1 MKDLPTLRR
10 ELITAFAVVFA
21 GALIVGVTG
30 VAILLPRI
38 ESPGQAS
45 IYIMVLLAADV
56 AVFALFGRWF
66 IRKRV
71 LMPLDRMIEG
81 VEAIAAGDYPRRL
94 PPGET
99 VEVARLA
106 EAVNHMAGRL
116 IKHQQ
121 ELAANIESL
130 QETNRLLTEARD
142 ELVRAEKLA
151 SVGRFGAGIAHEIGN
166 PLGAIIGY
174 LGVLSRSAGE
184 RERPLIE
191 AAEAEA
197 RRIDR
202 IVRGLLDYARPR
214 EFRVRPIDVNA
225 VVERTLDLLS
235 TQGRFANIRTEV
247 DLMQDL
253 PLVNADPYQ
262 LEQVLVNLLLNAT
275 DVLEGRDDGV
285 IWVSTR
291 QSVHVP
297 RPRERARRKD
307 DPPEVDY
314 SHRRRF
320 HRSATVPRPDPFPPG
335 GQVVEI
341 AVADNGPGIPP
352 ALVDQVFEPFVTTKE
367 PGKGT
372 GLGLAV
378 SARLIDS
385 MNGTMRADNR
395 SEGGAVFTVI
405 LPVSSGSESADQAG

>member
-38 ESPGQAS
+38 ETPGQTV

-56 AVFALFGRWF
+56 AVFALFGRWLV
-66 IRKRV
+66 RKRV
-71 LMPLDRMIEG
+71 LTPLDRMIDG
-81 VEAIAAGDYPRRL
+81 VEAIAAGDYQRRL

-106 EAVNHMAGRL
+106 EAVNHMAGRM
-116 IKHQQ
+116 IRHQR

-174 LGVLSRSAGE
+174 LGVLGRNAGE
-184 RERPLIE
+184 RDRELLS

-214 EFRVRPIDVNA
+214 EFRVRPVDVNA
-225 VVERTLDLLS
+225 VVERTLDLLK
-235 TQGRFANIRTEV
+235 TQGRFTEV
-247 DLMQDL
+247 QTEIELAPDL
-253 PLVNADPYQ
+253 PLVDADPYQ

-275 DVLEGRDDGV
+275 DVLAGREAPV
-285 IWVSTR
+285 IAVHTR
-291 QSVHVP
+291 QSVHEP

-320 HRSATVPRPDPFPPG
+320 HRSATVPRSDPFPPG

-341 AVADNGPGIPP
+341 AVSDNGPGIPP
-352 ALVDQVFEPFVTTKE
+352 TLVDQVFEPFVTTKE

-385 MNGTMRADNR
+385 MNGTMRAENR
-395 SEGGAVFTVI
+395 AAGGAVFKVI
-405 LPVSSGSESADQAG
+405 LPVSSASSPAG